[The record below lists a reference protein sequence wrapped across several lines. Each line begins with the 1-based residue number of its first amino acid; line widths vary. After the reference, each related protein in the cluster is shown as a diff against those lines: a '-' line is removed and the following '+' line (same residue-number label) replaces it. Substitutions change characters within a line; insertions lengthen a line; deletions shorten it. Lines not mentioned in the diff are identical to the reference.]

1 MPVVIKQSFI
11 RIEEELLW
19 KRFLIVVFLTCSF
32 PLESVTRHAKEY
44 CTYIISHPISD
55 IILPKDEMNIPVS
68 CGV

>member
-11 RIEEELLW
+11 LIEEELLW

-32 PLESVTRHAKEY
+32 PLESATRHAKECTY
-44 CTYIISHPISD
+44 TYIISHPISD
-55 IILPKDEMNIPVS
+55 IILPKDEYFLS